1 MSYELKTKKLR
12 PVITGIGVVSSIG
25 VGKDEFWQSLE
36 EGRCGVDRIESFDTD
51 KFSVHIGS
59 EVKNFDA
66 KKYLGPRGLR
76 NIERGALFLMTAAK
90 ESLGDSSTE
99 ITEDSTDRIGVVTG
113 TTFSHFWPIVEFDR
127 EVFTEGIE
135 FASPA
140 LFPSTVVNAASSLVS
155 IRFNIQGF
163 NTTISTG
170 YTSGLEALTYGVNAL
185 YVGNANTVLV
195 GGVDSLTYSLFFGFH
210 KLGYMAGIKGEAV
223 SCPFDKRRNG
233 PVLGEGAGVLC
244 IEDESL
250 ARRRGAKIWAK
261 IRGVSSYFDGYRIG
275 KIHPEGV
282 GLEKAIKTA
291 LDEAEVSITD
301 IDYVSSCAN
310 SSVDM
315 DRIEV
320 AVLKRIFGRK
330 IKKIPITSIKSML
343 GETFSASSILQII
356 SSIGAIHR
364 GIVSPTINYKEPDPD
379 CDIDCVSNKSRRKDI
394 KTVLVTSFGPGGY
407 NSACVL
413 EKAT

>member
-1 MSYELKTKKLR
+1 MSYEQKAKKLQ
-12 PVITGIGVVSSIG
+12 PVITGIGVVASVG
-25 VGKDEFWQSLE
+25 VGKEQFWQSLE
-36 EGRCGVDRIESFDTD
+36 EGCCGIDKIESFDTD
-51 KFSVHIGS
+51 KFSVHIGA

-90 ESLGDSSTE
+90 ESLESSGIE
-99 ITEDSTDRIGVVTG
+99 ITEASTDRVGVVTG

-127 EVFTEGIE
+127 EVFKEGIE

-170 YTSGLEALTYGVNAL
+170 YTSGLEALTYGINAL
-185 YVGNANTVLV
+185 YVGNADIVLV
-195 GGVDSLTYSLFFGFH
+195 EGVDSLTYSLFFGFH
-210 KLGYMAGIKGEAV
+210 KLGYMAGIKGEAI

-244 IEDESL
+244 IEDELL
-250 ARRRGAKIWAK
+250 ARKRGAKVWAK
-261 IRGVSSYFDGYRIG
+261 ITGISSYFDGYRIG
-275 KIHPEGV
+275 KIHPQGV
-282 GLEKAIKTA
+282 GLEKAIKAA
-291 LDEAEVSITD
+291 LDEAEVSIDD
-301 IDYVSSCAN
+301 IDCILSCAN

-320 AVLKRIFGRK
+320 AVLKKIFGNRL
-330 IKKIPITSIKSML
+330 KKIPITSIKSML

-356 SSIGAIHR
+356 SSIGAMHR
-364 GIVSPTINYKEPDPD
+364 GIVPPTINYKESDSD
-379 CDIDCVSNKSRRKDI
+379 CDIDCVPNKSRRKDI
-394 KTVLVTSFGPGGY
+394 KTVLITSFGPGGY